1 MSGYVVVFEGDAFGN
16 SGPLGPRRQSGDQRD
31 SYPEMPA
38 DRVMVPRRAGVCRSA
53 GWWRGG
59 WWGGA
64 VEGGAVE
71 RWGRLGRSVRDEGP
85 ICGTLTTLPA
95 CDAAREPAPK

>member
-53 GWWRGG
+53 GWWRGWLVG
-59 WWGGA
+59 WSGGGRGGGA
-64 VEGGAVE
+64 LGSAWPVGS
-71 RWGRLGRSVRDEGP
+71 GRRSYLRHAND
-85 ICGTLTTLPA
+85 PA
-95 CDAAREPAPK
+95 SL